1 MTTAP
6 SVRPIGYSVMLTT
19 APTLCEPHIGY
30 SLMLTIDRG
39 HASSIPPPL
48 LDMTDP
54 WTTMRGWEALGD

>member
-6 SVRPIGYSVMLTT
+6 
-19 APTLCEPHIGY
+19 LCEPHIGY

-48 LDMTDP
+48 LDRTDP
-54 WTTMRGWEALGD
+54 WTNMRGWEAPGD